1 MNCLQRSVRSVILSK
16 LIHMFYNFNMP
27 SKDIHTNS
35 ETNSSTDSWIDDLP
49 LCRRCGIGLSTGR
62 NHGGQQDRYAFEDRS
77 FYCQLDDSTHLYGI
91 FDGHMGPRAAEFV
104 LQRIPAEILLGQLTE
119 RKTDEEIKEVIRQAY
134 ISVEKEYLNS
144 LGDLLA
150 ERTSLQ
156 CELPHGLPAY
166 EAYQKYPEIFE
177 KLKSINYELSS
188 GTSALISLVFNN
200 KLYVANVGNS
210 RALLCKTDANAVL
223 RVVQLSVDHD
233 LRNEDELLRLLQLGI
248 TTSNLKYGSQIG
260 NQETTRCLGNYL
272 VKGGYKEYRE
282 LYSAY
287 SEPVIAEPEI
297 HGGIHLDESCRFLLL
312 MSAGLYKTLEEVI
325 PANQVNK
332 YIAQLVV
339 EQFRCQ
345 STLNAVAQTVV
356 DKAIYLYSNNSQSYS
371 GSNSSN
377 TSVNSVPGRRE
388 DITLIIRNF
397 NFMLQNSSDSSSSS
411 STSNSSSVTSTLDT
425 HHSSTTT
432 TSSPQYMNETNRDI
446 HRLKP
451 YVDFSCYYVNIRRIQ
466 DN

>member
-1 MNCLQRSVRSVILSK
+1 M
-16 LIHMFYNFNMP
+16 
-27 SKDIHTNS
+27 D
-35 ETNSSTDSWIDDLP
+35 
-49 LCRRCGIGLSTGR
+49 
-62 NHGGQQDRYAFEDRS
+62 
-77 FYCQLDDSTHLYGI
+77 
-91 FDGHMGPRAAEFV
+91 
-104 LQRIPAEILLGQLTE
+104 
-119 RKTDEEIKEVIRQAY
+119 
-134 ISVEKEYLNS
+134 S

-156 CELPHGLPAY
+156 CELPRGLPAY

-188 GTSALISLVFNN
+188 GTSAVISLVFNN

-248 TTSNLKYGSQIG
+248 TTANLKYGKYLLYGWGTVPTYNHYETGSQIG

-297 HGGIHLDESCRFLLL
+297 HGGIPIDESCRFLLL
-312 MSAGLYKTLEEVI
+312 MSAGMYKTLETVI

-332 YIAQLVV
+332 YIVQLVV
-339 EQFRCQ
+339 EQV
-345 STLNAVAQTVV
+345 T
-356 DKAIYLYSNNSQSYS
+356 
-371 GSNSSN
+371 N
-377 TSVNSVPGRRE
+377 T
-388 DITLIIRNF
+388 
-397 NFMLQNSSDSSSSS
+397 
-411 STSNSSSVTSTLDT
+411 
-425 HHSSTTT
+425 
-432 TSSPQYMNETNRDI
+432 
-446 HRLKP
+446 
-451 YVDFSCYYVNIRRIQ
+451 
-466 DN
+466 

>member
-1 MNCLQRSVRSVILSK
+1 
-16 LIHMFYNFNMP
+16 MP
-27 SKDIHTNS
+27 SKDLHTNS

-49 LCRRCGIGLSTGR
+49 LCRGCGIGISANDNTRR
-62 NHGGQQDRYAFEDRS
+62 NHGSQSDRYAFEDRS
-77 FYCQLDDSTHLYGI
+77 FFCQLDDTTHLYGI

-104 LQRIPAEILLGQLTE
+104 LQRMPAEILLGQLTG
-119 RKTDEEIKEVIRQAY
+119 KKADEEIKEVLRQAY
-134 ISVEKEYLNS
+134 ISVEKGYLDS

-156 CELPHGLPAY
+156 CELPRGLPAY

-188 GTSALISLVFNN
+188 GTSAVISLVFNN

-248 TTSNLKYGSQIG
+248 TTANLKYGSQIG

-297 HGGIHLDESCRFLLL
+297 HGGIPIDESCRFLLL
-312 MSAGLYKTLEEVI
+312 MSAGMYKTLETVI

-332 YIAQLVV
+332 YIVQLVV
-339 EQFRCQ
+339 EQFRSQC
-345 STLNAVAQTVV
+345 TLNAVAQAVV
-356 DKAIYLYSNNSQSYS
+356 DKALYLYNGSSN
-371 GSNSSN
+371 SNSST
-377 TSVNSVPGRRE
+377 TSSSGTPGRHE

-397 NFMLQNSSDSSSSS
+397 NFILHNNSTSTSSSSS
-411 STSNSSSVTSTLDT
+411 SSVNSTIDTHRSSTSTV
-425 HHSSTTT
+425 
-432 TSSPQYMNETNRDI
+432 PPPYTNHNSNTDVR
-446 HRLKP
+446 RLKP
-451 YVDFSCYYVNIRRIQ
+451 YVDFSCYYVNLHRMQ